1 MSYINFLRHTFVDTG
16 SMNTPEGAIIRTG
29 GKIFEKTITLSASN
43 ATDVIDVCEFTGVI
57 EILALTAEVMV
68 VNTLNN
74 CTNVHFLISDGTTNI
89 VLSKATGANINGFG
103 TGSFLIKEGN
113 ASVELS
119 VADSN
124 TITMIEGT
132 TGGKAKTPF
141 ILVANKGA
149 SNYIQ
154 FKYTTTDTPIDA
166 ELKVIITWADINSG
180 VLI

>member
-43 ATDVIDVCEFTGVI
+43 ATDVIDICEFTGVI
-57 EILALTAEVMV
+57 EILGLTAEVMT

-74 CTNVHFLISDGTTNI
+74 CTNVHFLVSDGTTDI
-89 VLSKATGANINGFG
+89 VLTKATGANISGFNS
-103 TGSFLIKEGN
+103 GSFLIKEGN

-132 TGGKAKTPF
+132 TGGKARTPF

-149 SNYIQ
+149 SNFIQ

>member
-1 MSYINFLRHTFVDTG
+1 
-16 SMNTPEGAIIRTG
+16 
-29 GKIFEKTITLSASN
+29 
-43 ATDVIDVCEFTGVI
+43 
-57 EILALTAEVMV
+57 MV

-74 CTNVHFLISDGTTNI
+74 CTNVHFLVSDGTTDI
-89 VLSKATGANINGFG
+89 VLSKATGANISGFG

-119 VADSN
+119 VADSD

-132 TGGKAKTPF
+132 TGGKARTPF
-141 ILVANKGA
+141 ILVANKNA
-149 SNYIQ
+149 SNFIQ